1 MVVNKRKKVVRYRGS
16 KTHGGGAKKKR
27 RGAGNRGGKG
37 MAGTGKR
44 ADTKKP
50 MIWKNKK
57 YFGRYGFVNQNRR
70 RVRAINIGFIE
81 NHLENFKDKIE
92 FKDGVYHIDLK
103 KLGYE
108 KLLGGGSVSNKYAIT
123 AEYVSR
129 KAEEKII
136 KAGGSVKTPESGLKD
151 VNA

>member
-1 MVVNKRKKVVRYRGS
+1 MVVNKRKKLARYRGS

-50 MIWKNKK
+50 VIWKNKK
-57 YFGRYGFVNQNRR
+57 YFGRNGFYNQNARKI
-70 RVRAINIGFIE
+70 RAINIGFIDA
-81 NHLENFKDKIE
+81 HIDKFGIKE
-92 FKDGVYHIDLK
+92 KDGTYSFDLK
-103 KLGYE
+103 QLGYD
-108 KLLGGGSVSNKYAIT
+108 KLLGGGRVTRKYEVK

-129 KAEEKII
+129 KAEEKI
-136 KAGGSVKTPESGLKD
+136 KNAGGTVKTPESGLKD